1 MAVFEGTS
9 SKATF
14 MARAQRVASF
24 REGQDMVAGYQLGVN
39 SCIQH
44 PLDFDQS
51 GDKVKRL
58 GFYWLLVN
66 DPPPARSFATK
77 SGE

>member
-1 MAVFEGTS
+1 
-9 SKATF
+9 
-14 MARAQRVASF
+14 
-24 REGQDMVAGYQLGVN
+24 MVAGYQLGVN